1 MPRWLED
8 VLVAAGVLAAT
19 AFAAEPA
26 AEPAA
31 ALAPPG
37 EDPNAV
43 LNAARLVLPE
53 DSYQDLAGHLGVPA
67 AWPLE

>member
-19 AFAAEPA
+19 AFA